1 MKVLIAED
9 DFASRKYMYEFM
21 KRFGDVDI
29 TVDGAEAVDAFL
41 MAVEDRTFYDLVC
54 LDIMMPNM
62 NGVEALQAIRT
73 IEREY
78 QLEKD
83 EICKIIMMSA
93 LSDRE
98 YILRARN
105 LGCNGYANKPV
116 SLERLMETMQ
126 RMKLPIGECP

>member
-9 DFASRKYMYEFM
+9 DFASRKYISQFM

-41 MAVEDRTFYDLVC
+41 MAVQDGEYYDLVC

-62 NGVEALQAIRT
+62 NGIEALQAMRA
-73 IEREY
+73 IEADHRLGRE
-78 QLEKD
+78 QS
-83 EICKIIMMSA
+83 CKIIMMSA
-93 LSDRE
+93 LNEKE
-98 YILRARN
+98 YVQRASR

-116 SLERLMETMQ
+116 NLDRLTEVM
-126 RMKLPIGECP
+126 RKMKLLV